1 MKKKVIVGAIIFLF
15 LFIQLLYYNPFT
27 PIGAVRWSV
36 RLKGFVIKSY
46 MIKVEYIPRS
56 EIKIGTTL
64 SPADFTKAQTI
75 YHITSPDIRDSI
87 TLTELTY
94 YVVTDR
100 KNGLYHAEF
109 TGY

>member
-1 MKKKVIVGAIIFLF
+1 MKRKVIVGIVIFLF

-36 RLKGFVIKSY
+36 LWKGFVLESY
-46 MIKVEYIPRS
+46 MIKVEIIPRA
-56 EIKIGTTL
+56 EIGVGTL
-64 SPADFTKAQTI
+64 SPADFTEDQTI
-75 YHITSPDIRDSI
+75 YHITSSDLKDRI
-87 TLTELTY
+87 TWTELTY
-94 YVVTDR
+94 YVVTDL